1 MNKILTTAFAL
12 SFVTSAALAFERPT
26 LNLGVERSL
35 ETEVNSLSV
44 GSDFGPFGLTTNWED
59 TAEDNFAF
67 NISGIDV
74 DVSHGVGPMTVYMN
88 NDFDSGLKHDDTTI
102 GVSFSF

>member
-1 MNKILTTAFAL
+1 MRKILTTAFAL
-12 SFVTSAALAFERPT
+12 SLITSAAMAYERPT

-88 NDFDSGLKHDDTTI
+88 NDFDSGLKHDDTTVGI
-102 GVSFSF
+102 SFSF

>member
-1 MNKILTTAFAL
+1 MRKILTTAFAL
-12 SFVTSAALAFERPT
+12 SMITSAAMAYERPT

-88 NDFDSGLKHDDTTI
+88 NDFDSGLKHDDTTVGI
-102 GVSFSF
+102 SFSF

>member
-35 ETEVNSLSV
+35 ETEVNTLSV
-44 GSDFGPFGLTTNWED
+44 GSDIGPFGLTTNWED
-59 TAEDNFAF
+59 TAADNFAF

-74 DVSHGVGPMTVYMN
+74 DVSHDLGPATLFMK
-88 NDFDSGLKHDDTTI
+88 NDLDSGLKHEDTTV

>member
-1 MNKILTTAFAL
+1 MRSILATALAIATL
-12 SFVTSAALAFERPT
+12 STGAMAFERPT

-74 DVSHGVGPMTVYMN
+74 DVSHDVGPMTVYMN
-88 NDFDSGLKHDDTTI
+88 NDFDSGLKHDDTSV
-102 GVSFSF
+102 GVSFKF

>member
-1 MNKILTTAFAL
+1 MRSILATALAVATL
-12 SFVTSAALAFERPT
+12 STSAMAFERPT

-74 DVSHGVGPMTVYMN
+74 DVSHDVGPMTVYMN
-88 NDFDSGLKHDDTTI
+88 NDFDSGLKHDDTTV
-102 GVSFSF
+102 GVSFKF

>member
-1 MNKILTTAFAL
+1 MRKILTLAFAL
-12 SFVTSAALAFERPT
+12 SFVTSAAMAFERPT

-74 DVSHGVGPMTVYMN
+74 DVSHDVGPMTVFMN
-88 NDFDSGLKHDDTTI
+88 NDFDSGLKHDDTTV
-102 GVSFSF
+102 GVSFKF

>member
-88 NDFDSGLKHDDTTI
+88 NDFDSGLKHDDTTVGI
-102 GVSFSF
+102 SFSF